1 MKRLLSL
8 LLVIA
13 MLFGICTIFTACD
26 SASVSDKDDDDD
38 DRKKDD
44 DEDDDV
50 EPTLVLMGLKIVLPE
65 DFELENQNEYEG
77 DQSASAYFVGDDYS
91 VAISCGPLSGEVE
104 GLNAKELRDY
114 TLEQIGPENEESEIG
129 EYDTGSKN
137 KTPYFYAI
145 KNDETQAIG
154 GAFYVDDDYAWQV
167 RIMNNEDSE
176 DFDVEEMIALITGW
190 KYEAPKI
197 GDEDPEDPT
206 QAPQMPTQSTV
217 APPEPSEP
225 EEPEQIGNFQI
236 PAEGYDGSPV
246 TITFYHNFNANKQN
260 VLEAY
265 IAEFNRLY
273 PTIRIQ
279 HQTLGDMDNLHD
291 QISVELKFDDGP
303 NIALCTP
310 DQIAYYQYIA
320 TDPIVTLDDLM
331 FSKIPVSRADGTQ
344 ELLGL
349 SNQQYNDLYTSFLDT
364 TRVFGNGMTYAMPF
378 SKNMEVLYYNKTFFE
393 THGIPVPTT
402 WDELEAVCRI
412 IKEIDPTCT
421 PLGYDSEANLFI
433 NYAMQTNGGYI
444 DDDGSPA
451 FNSGSNQSFMQRVRG
466 WYQEGLITTREIY
479 GGFTSHMF
487 VGEYSDTRC
496 YMSVST
502 SSGAGYY
509 NSPDGSY
516 ELGVAMIPQ
525 MNSTPSVISG
535 GTDLCIFQKKNP
547 QEVIA
552 SWLFVEF
559 LSTNMEFQAEFSM
572 ATGYLP
578 VVRSATEHPTYMTY
592 LRTADGYVN
601 TQALSTTAC
610 LDFVDW
616 CAVPNATSYGDRLT
630 DAITNLVMRC
640 MTWSMS
646 DEAWEIMEIFNMATT
661 DIY

>member
-1 MKRLLSL
+1 MKRFLSL

-13 MLFGICTIFTACD
+13 MLFSVCAMFTACD
-26 SASVSDKDDDDD
+26 STSVSDKDDDDD
-38 DRKKDD
+38 KKKDD
-44 DEDDDV
+44 KESKKD
-50 EPTLVLMGLKIVLPE
+50 TFQGLKIGLPKAYKKDSSGDTYVVYTNGKYNVSIQYQVNNFDQDAKNLQEEYEEGLEDGIDEGYLKEGDAGKTEGKTRYVYAVMADEPVAMVIAFYATDNSIWIVEITNTEDNEKYDIESMIKLITDWEYSDPEPE
-65 DFELENQNEYEG
+65 DN
-77 DQSASAYFVGDDYS
+77 
-91 VAISCGPLSGEVE
+91 
-104 GLNAKELRDY
+104 
-114 TLEQIGPENEESEIG
+114 
-129 EYDTGSKN
+129 
-137 KTPYFYAI
+137 
-145 KNDETQAIG
+145 
-154 GAFYVDDDYAWQV
+154 
-167 RIMNNEDSE
+167 
-176 DFDVEEMIALITGW
+176 
-190 KYEAPKI
+190 
-197 GDEDPEDPT
+197 EDPENPDYPENPNYPEDTQQPT
-206 QAPQMPTQSTV
+206 GSV
-217 APPEPSEP
+217 VEPSEP
-225 EEPEQIGNFQI
+225 VEQLG
-236 PAEGYDGSPV
+236 GYDGSPV
-246 TITFYHNFNANKQN
+246 TITFYHNFGANKQN

-279 HQTLGDMDNLHD
+279 HQTLGDMDNLQD
-291 QISVELKFDDGP
+291 QIGTELMFDDGP

-320 TDPIVTLDDLM
+320 TDPIVALDELM
-331 FSKIPVSRADGTQ
+331 FSEVPVSRADGTQ

-349 SNQQYNDLYTSFLDT
+349 SNQQYNDLYMSFLDT
-364 TRVFGNGMTYAMPF
+364 TRVFGDGMTYAMPF

-393 THGIPVPTT
+393 AYGIPVPTT
-402 WDELEAVCRI
+402 WDEMDVICRL

-433 NYAMQTNGGYI
+433 NYAMQTDGGYI

-451 FNSGSNQSFMQRVRG
+451 FNSGSNRDFMQRVRG
-466 WYQEGLITTREIY
+466 WYQDGLITTREIY
-479 GGFTSHMF
+479 GGFTSDMF
-487 VGEYSDTRC
+487 VGTYSDTRC

-502 SSGAGYY
+502 SSSAIYY

-525 MNSTPSVISG
+525 MGSKRSVISG
-535 GTDLCIFQKKNP
+535 GTDLCIFQKENP

-559 LSTNMEFQAEFSM
+559 LSTNTEFQAEFSM

-578 VVRSATEHPTYMTY
+578 VVRSATEHPTYMNY

-610 LDFVDW
+610 LDYVDW
-616 CAVPNATSYGDRLT
+616 CAVPNATHYGDRLT

-646 DEAWEIMEIFNMATT
+646 DEAWEIMDIFNMATT